1 MTLSLQEVARLAD
14 LARIELT
21 EEELELLAP
30 QLDVILDAVK
40 SVADVADKDIKPTSH
55 AIDMTNVFRADT
67 VHESWPRK
75 AMLAG
80 APDVENGQ
88 FRVPQILSEES

>member
-1 MTLSLQEVARLAD
+1 MTLSIQEVARLAG
-14 LARIELT
+14 LARLELT
-21 EEELELLAP
+21 QEELELLAP

-67 VHESWPRK
+67 VAESWPRE
-75 AMLAG
+75 AILAG
-80 APDVENGQ
+80 APEVEDGQ